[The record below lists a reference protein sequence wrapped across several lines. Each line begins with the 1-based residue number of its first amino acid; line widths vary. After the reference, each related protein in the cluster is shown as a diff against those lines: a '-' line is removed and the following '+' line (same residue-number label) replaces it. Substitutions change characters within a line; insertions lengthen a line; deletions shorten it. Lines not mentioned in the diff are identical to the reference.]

1 LSFEDYRSIISAL
14 RQRRGITLDQSHLL
28 PVSALAGRTANPSHF
43 RTSVMTEQ
51 TLVAPIDEQQVLDR
65 GFSRYQSLL
74 VALLA
79 FVQFTIILDFMIMS
93 PLGAIIMPALNIT
106 ATQFGVAVSAYAFS
120 AGISGILAA
129 GFADRF
135 DRKRLLLFFYVG
147 FILGTA
153 LCALAP
159 NYHLLLLGRIVTGLF
174 GGVIGSVVLAIIT
187 DLFPLHLRGRVMGF
201 VQTAFAASQV
211 LGIPAGLFL
220 SNHWNW
226 HVAFGALVGLSIVGI
241 AAVLLVMK
249 PVDGHLRLKQDKTA
263 FRHLIATV
271 GQPRYTLA
279 FAVTTLL
286 ATGGFML
293 MPFGSAFTVHNLGVD
308 IVHLPTIYLISGLFS
323 IFTGP
328 LVGRASDAFGKFPTF
343 VFGSAVS
350 VVMVLIYTHLGRVSL
365 TTVIVVNVLMFVGIF
380 SRMIPSQAL
389 ISAIPEPSQRG
400 SFSAVSA
407 SLQQLS
413 GGLGSVL
420 AAAIIAQN
428 ADGSLRHFDWL
439 GYIVVG
445 TSMASL
451 IAMYFVQ
458 KSVAERSGK
467 RTV

>member
-1 LSFEDYRSIISAL
+1 M
-14 RQRRGITLDQSHLL
+14 
-28 PVSALAGRTANPSHF
+28 
-43 RTSVMTEQ
+43 SVMTEQ
-51 TLVAPIDEQQVLDR
+51 TLAAPIDEPLVLVR
-65 GFSRYQSLL
+65 GGFSRYQSLL

-79 FVQFTIILDFMIMS
+79 FVQFTIILDFIIMS
-93 PLGAIIMPALNIT
+93 PLGAIMMPALNIT
-106 ATQFGVAVSAYAFS
+106 PTQFGVAVSAYAFS

-135 DRKRLLLFFYVG
+135 DRKRLLVFFYAG
-147 FILGTA
+147 
-153 LCALAP
+153 
-159 NYHLLLLGRIVTGLF
+159 
-174 GGVIGSVVLAIIT
+174 IT
-187 DLFPLHLRGRVMGF
+187 DLFALQLRGRVMGF

-220 SNHWNW
+220 SNRWNW
-226 HVAFGALVGLSIVGI
+226 HVTFGALVGLATVGI
-241 AAVLLVMK
+241 AAIVLVMK

-286 ATGGFML
+286 ATGGYMM
-293 MPFGSAFTVHNLGVD
+293 MPFGSAFTVHNIGID
-308 IVHLPTIYLISGLFS
+308 IVHLPTIYLISGAFS
-323 IFTGP
+323 ILTGP

-350 VVMVLIYTHLGRVSL
+350 IVMVLIYTHLGQVSL

-389 ISAIPEPSQRG
+389 ISAIPDPSQRG
-400 SFSAVSA
+400 SFSAISA

-428 ADGSLRHFDWL
+428 ADGPLRHFDWL

-445 TSMASL
+445 TSIASL

-458 KSVAERSGK
+458 KSVAERSG
-467 RTV
+467 RQIV

>member
-1 LSFEDYRSIISAL
+1 
-14 RQRRGITLDQSHLL
+14 
-28 PVSALAGRTANPSHF
+28 V
-43 RTSVMTEQ
+43 
-51 TLVAPIDEQQVLDR
+51 
-65 GFSRYQSLL
+65 
-74 VALLA
+74 
-79 FVQFTIILDFMIMS
+79 ILDFMIMS

-106 ATQFGVAVSAYAFS
+106 AGQFGVAVSAYAFS

-135 DRKRLLLFFYVG
+135 DRKRLLLFFYLG
-147 FILGTA
+147 FTAGTA

-159 NYHLLLLGRIVTGLF
+159 NYHVLLIGRIVAGLF
-174 GGVIGSVVLAIIT
+174 GGVMGSIVLAIIT
-187 DLFPLHLRGRVMGF
+187 DLFALNLRGRVMGF

-211 LGIPAGLFL
+211 LGIPVGLFL

-226 HVAFGALVGLSIVGI
+226 HVAFGALVGLSIAAI
-241 AAVLLVMK
+241 AAISLVMR
-249 PVDGHLRLKQDKTA
+249 PVNAHLLLKQDSNA
-263 FRHLIATV
+263 FRHLIATI

-279 FAVTTLL
+279 FGVTTLL

-293 MPFGSAFTVHNLGVD
+293 MPFGSAFTVHNLGID

-328 LVGRASDAFGKFPTF
+328 LVGRASDRFGKFPVF

-350 VVMVLIYTHLGRVSL
+350 VIMVLIYTHLGQVSL
-365 TTVIVVNVLMFVGIF
+365 TTVIIVNVLMFVGIF

-389 ISAIPEPSQRG
+389 ISAIPIPSQRG

-428 ADGSLRHFDWL
+428 PDGSLRHFDRL
-439 GYIVVG
+439 GYIVVT
-445 TSMASL
+445 TSILSL

-458 KSVAERSGK
+458 KSVATQAGK
-467 RTV
+467 QPV

>member
-1 LSFEDYRSIISAL
+1 
-14 RQRRGITLDQSHLL
+14 
-28 PVSALAGRTANPSHF
+28 
-43 RTSVMTEQ
+43 MTEQ
-51 TLVAPIDEQQVLDR
+51 TLAAPIDDQQQLAS
-65 GFSRYQSLL
+65 GFSRYQSFL
-74 VALLA
+74 VAVLA

-106 ATQFGVAVSAYAFS
+106 AAQFGVAVSAYAFS
-120 AGISGILAA
+120 AGIAGILAA

-147 FILGTA
+147 FTLGTV

-159 NYHLLLLGRIVTGLF
+159 NYHVLLIGRIVTGLF
-174 GGVIGSVVLAIIT
+174 GGVMGSIVLAIIT
-187 DLFPLHLRGRVMGF
+187 DLFALHLRGRVMGF

-226 HVAFGALVGLSIVGI
+226 HVSFGALVGLSIAGM
-241 AAVLLVMK
+241 AAVLLLMK
-249 PVDGHLRLKQDKTA
+249 PVNGHLLLKQDSNA
-263 FRHLIATV
+263 FQHLIATV

-293 MPFGSAFTVHNLGVD
+293 MPFGSAYTVNNLGID
-308 IVHLPTIYLISGLFS
+308 LVHLPTIYLVSGLFS
-323 IFTGP
+323 IFIGP

-343 VFGSAVS
+343 AFGSVVS
-350 VVMVLIYTHLGRVSL
+350 IVMVLIYTQLDRFGHATLI
-365 TTVIVVNVLMFVGIF
+365 TVIVVTVLMFVGIF

-389 ISAIPEPSQRG
+389 ISAIPDPSQRG

-420 AAAIIAQN
+420 AAALIAQS
-428 ADGSLRHFDWL
+428 ADGTLLHFDRL
-439 GYIVVG
+439 GYVVVA
-445 TSMASL
+445 TSLVSL
-451 IAMYFVQ
+451 TLMYFVQ
-458 KSVAERSGK
+458 KSVAERAGK
-467 RTV
+467 SVV

>member
-1 LSFEDYRSIISAL
+1 M
-14 RQRRGITLDQSHLL
+14 
-28 PVSALAGRTANPSHF
+28 
-43 RTSVMTEQ
+43 SVMTEQ
-51 TLVAPIDEQQVLDR
+51 TLVTPIDEQQQQQR
-65 GFSRYQSLL
+65 GFSRYQSFLI
-74 VALLA
+74 ALLA

-106 ATQFGVAVSAYAFS
+106 AAQFGVAVSAYAFS

-135 DRKRLLLFFYVG
+135 DRKRLLLFFYLG
-147 FILGTA
+147 FTAGTA

-187 DLFPLHLRGRVMGF
+187 DLFALQLRGRVMGF

-226 HVAFGALVGLSIVGI
+226 HVAFGALVGLSIATI
-241 AAVLLVMK
+241 AAILLMMR
-249 PVDGHLRLKQDKTA
+249 PVNAHLKLKQDSNA

-279 FAVTTLL
+279 FGVTTLL

-293 MPFGSAFTVHNLGVD
+293 MPFGSAFTVSNIGID
-308 IVHLPTIYLISGLFS
+308 IVHLPTIYLVSGLFS

-328 LVGRASDAFGKFPTF
+328 LVGRASDRFGKFPVF

-350 VVMVLIYTHLGRVSL
+350 VVMVLIYTHLGHVGL
-365 TTVIVVNVLMFVGIF
+365 TTVIIVNVLMFVGIF

-389 ISAIPEPSQRG
+389 ISAIPVPSQRG
-400 SFSAVSA
+400 SFSAISA

-428 ADGSLRHFDWL
+428 ADGSLRHFDRL
-439 GYIVVG
+439 GYIVVA
-445 TSMASL
+445 TSILSL

-458 KSVAERSGK
+458 KSVAKQVGK
-467 RTV
+467 QIV

>member
-1 LSFEDYRSIISAL
+1 
-14 RQRRGITLDQSHLL
+14 
-28 PVSALAGRTANPSHF
+28 
-43 RTSVMTEQ
+43 MTEQ
-51 TLVAPIDEQQVLDR
+51 TLVAPIDEQQEQQR

-74 VALLA
+74 IALLA

-106 ATQFGVAVSAYAFS
+106 AAQFGVAVSAYAFS

-135 DRKRLLLFFYVG
+135 DRKRLLLFFYLG
-147 FILGTA
+147 FTAGTA

-187 DLFPLHLRGRVMGF
+187 DLFALQLRGRVMGF

-226 HVAFGALVGLSIVGI
+226 HVAFGALVGLSIATI
-241 AAVLLVMK
+241 AAILLVMR
-249 PVDGHLRLKQDKTA
+249 PVNAHLKLKQDNNA

-279 FAVTTLL
+279 FGVTTLL

-293 MPFGSAFTVHNLGVD
+293 MPFGSAFTVSNIGID
-308 IVHLPTIYLISGLFS
+308 IVHLPTIYLVSGLFS

-328 LVGRASDAFGKFPTF
+328 LVGRASDRFGKFPVF

-350 VVMVLIYTHLGRVSL
+350 VVMVLIYTHLGHVGL
-365 TTVIVVNVLMFVGIF
+365 TTVIIVNVLMFVGIF

-389 ISAIPEPSQRG
+389 ISAIPIPSQRG
-400 SFSAVSA
+400 SFSAISA

-428 ADGSLRHFDWL
+428 ADGSLRHFDRL
-439 GYIVVG
+439 GYIVVA
-445 TSMASL
+445 TSILSL

-458 KSVAERSGK
+458 KSVAKQVGK
-467 RTV
+467 QIV

>member
-1 LSFEDYRSIISAL
+1 
-14 RQRRGITLDQSHLL
+14 
-28 PVSALAGRTANPSHF
+28 
-43 RTSVMTEQ
+43 MTEQ
-51 TLVAPIDEQQVLDR
+51 SLVAPIDDQQQLAS
-65 GFSRYQSLL
+65 GFSRYQSAL

-79 FVQFTIILDFMIMS
+79 FVQFTIILDFTIMS

-106 ATQFGVAVSAYAFS
+106 AAQFGVAVSAYAFS

-147 FILGTA
+147 FTLGTT

-159 NYHLLLLGRIVTGLF
+159 NYHVLLLGRIVTGLF
-174 GGVIGSVVLAIIT
+174 GGVMGSVILAIVT
-187 DLFPLHLRGRVMGF
+187 DLFALHLRGRVMGF

-226 HVAFGALVGLSIVGI
+226 HVSFGALVGLSIAAMI
-241 AAVLLVMK
+241 AVLLLMK
-249 PVDGHLRLKQDKTA
+249 PVNGHLLLKQDSNA

-293 MPFGSAFTVHNLGVD
+293 MPFGSAYTVNNLGIE
-308 IVHLPTIYLISGLFS
+308 IVHLPTIYLVSGLFS

-343 VFGSAVS
+343 AFGSAVS
-350 VVMVLIYTHLGRVSL
+350 IIMVLIYTNLGHVTL

-428 ADGSLRHFDWL
+428 ADGTLLHFDRL
-439 GYIVVG
+439 GYIVVA
-445 TSMASL
+445 TSLVSL
-451 IAMYFVQ
+451 TLMYFVQ
-458 KSVAERSGK
+458 KPIAERAGK
-467 RTV
+467 RVV